1 MPVLREAMRF
11 DPLSEYLGV
20 RTSQA
25 EEIAVVD
32 RGGHSGSPQIG
43 AALRA
48 GICQPDGGAIEL
60 CPIIKLPGD
69 DAWYLPL
76 ALGARRGDA
85 VDVVFA
91 LVPVRSLVAAAQ
103 TLQLIPGSWLN
114 FVTADGT
121 RLFRY
126 VPSRDAI
133 EVPSGRT
140 PQEVLDLAA
149 RQPAGILELSP
160 LIAAWL
166 KQSIE
171 PGVIFAGMIAVAIF
185 GWQLRAALQRQRRYS
200 AQQEYLANQ

>member
-114 FVTADGT
+114 FALAQAVDRT
-121 RLFRY
+121 RSHFRRHDRR
-126 VPSRDAI
+126 RDL
-133 EVPSGRT
+133 R
-140 PQEVLDLAA
+140 LAA
-149 RQPAGILELSP
+149 AGGS
-160 LIAAWL
+160 AAAAAL
-166 KQSIE
+166 
-171 PGVIFAGMIAVAIF
+171 
-185 GWQLRAALQRQRRYS
+185 LRAAGVSCQPMRLLRTR
-200 AQQEYLANQ
+200 